1 MRTLRVWGAVL
12 GAALILPMGLAAQN
26 GAGESGAAA
35 VASASAVDPEQAEL
49 AFEREVFSYPTFA
62 RRNPFKPLLA
72 SAEGGPRWEGM
83 RLEGILYDA
92 DPRYSIAIVSSGRA
106 GARAGAAPAAG
117 EASAGETARLRV
129 GQRWGNIRVLAINP
143 DNVLIEVE
151 EFGLT
156 EQRTMRL
163 PVRGQGGSR

>member
-1 MRTLRVWGAVL
+1 MRSFRVWGAVL

-26 GAGESGAAA
+26 GAGGSGSSA
-35 VASASAVDPEQAEL
+35 VASAATVDPDQAEL
-49 AFEREVFSYPTFA
+49 AFEREVFTYPTFS

-72 SAEGGPRWEGM
+72 NAEGGPRWEGM

-92 DPRYSIAIVSSGRA
+92 DPRYSIAILSSGRA
-106 GARAGAAPAAG
+106 ASGGQLGAGQA
-117 EASAGETARLRV
+117 ESSAETARLRV
-129 GQRWGNIRVLAINP
+129 GERWGNIRILAIHR

-156 EQRTMRL
+156 EQTTMRL
-163 PVRGQGGSR
+163 PVRGEGGQR

>member
-1 MRTLRVWGAVL
+1 MRSFRVWGALL
-12 GAALILPMGLAAQN
+12 GAALILPAGLAAQN
-26 GAGESGAAA
+26 GAGESGSSA
-35 VASASAVDPEQAEL
+35 VASASAVDPDQAEL

-62 RRNPFKPLLA
+62 RRNPFKALLA

-83 RLEGILYDA
+83 RLEGILHDA

-106 GARAGAAPAAG
+106 GARVDAGPASDG
-117 EASAGETARLRV
+117 SAVGETARLRV
-129 GQRWGNIRVLAINP
+129 GQRWGNIRILAIHP

-163 PVRGQGGSR
+163 PQRGEGGPR